1 MPPTPFS
8 DVGEGATSLSE
19 LTDVQIDA
27 STLANSQELLYDS
40 TAQRWR
46 NVSFP
51 IQGVAGDALFKQTT
65 GATTTVNSNTPISTD
80 QSGSTGIVRIDTTND
95 RVGIGKAPSHPLD
108 VSGITRSLHYTGS
121 GDFVTSGDTST
132 FGQSFANG
140 VISTDNTTVNVNLN
154 GAGGNQAV
162 GFVAVSMV
170 PNSATAQGSIALYSH
185 GHTQGSNQYTT
196 LFEQNDNPTNV
207 GSVTHTGGGTLT
219 ITSGSNMV
227 ASHSQVYYQVR
238 VVNFIEFHTT
248 VNGT

>member
-1 MPPTPFS
+1 
-8 DVGEGATSLSE
+8 
-19 LTDVQIDA
+19 
-27 STLANSQELLYDS
+27 
-40 TAQRWR
+40 
-46 NVSFP
+46 
-51 IQGVAGDALFKQTT
+51 LFKQAT
-65 GATTTVNSNTPISTD
+65 GATTAVNSKTPISTD
-80 QSGSTGIVRIDTTND
+80 QSGSNGIVRIDTTND

-108 VSGITRSLHYTGS
+108 VSGVTRSLHYTGS
-121 GDFVTSGDTST
+121 GVFVTSGDTST

-162 GFVAVSMV
+162 GFVAVSLV
-170 PNSATAQGSIALYSH
+170 PNNATAHGSIALYSH

-196 LFEQNDNPTNV
+196 LFEQNDNPTDV
-207 GSVTHTGGGTLT
+207 GSVTHTGGGALT

-238 VVNFIEFHTT
+238 VVNLIEFHTT